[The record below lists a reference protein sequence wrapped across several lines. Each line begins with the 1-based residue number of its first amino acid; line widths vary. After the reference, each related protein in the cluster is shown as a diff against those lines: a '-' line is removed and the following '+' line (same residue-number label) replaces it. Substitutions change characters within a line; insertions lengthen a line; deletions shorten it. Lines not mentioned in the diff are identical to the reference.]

1 VSHQIIRRQP
11 EHDQELLALFAE
23 AFGEGARERSRARWR
38 WQYLDNPN
46 NGDDGPV
53 IWIAI
58 EGGRVLGQMATMP
71 FPMWWGGKEV
81 SASAGMD
88 CVVSKAARGRGL
100 GIALSEAWA
109 DHVDVALGLGLNPLS
124 YPMLRKIFTD
134 VGPVPTY
141 LKVFDATAVARR
153 RWGPVAGAVAGP
165 FLGLGLWLFSKRL
178 APGDGIEVREV
189 SSVTEEYDDLW
200 ARARASYATAVRRDA
215 RYLVWKY
222 LQCPFRSYRLLEAR
236 TRGGLSGF
244 AVVRAEGDVSF
255 PRGVITDLFC
265 DSRDAAVQDAL
276 IDAALETFRGQRFAR
291 AETYAMSAALGA
303 AFGRHGFRVG
313 RTAIQYTVAHRHAS
327 AEPLSRLSCWHL
339 MLGDGD
345 LDRA

>member
-1 VSHQIIRRQP
+1 VSHPIVRRRP
-11 EHDQELLALFAE
+11 EHDPELRALFAE
-23 AFGEGARERSRARWR
+23 AFGEPARERSRARWQ

-58 EGGRVLGQMATMP
+58 EGHRVLGQMATMP
-71 FPMWWGGKEV
+71 IPMWWGGKEV

-88 CVVSKAARGRGL
+88 CVVSRDAKGRGL

-109 DHVDVALGLGLNPLS
+109 DHVDVAVGLNRLS
-124 YPMLRKIFTD
+124 YPMLKTIFTD

-141 LKVFDATAVARR
+141 LRVLDATAVARR

-165 FLGLGLWLFSKRL
+165 LLRMELRRFSKRL
-178 APGDGIEVREV
+178 VPGDGVEVREV
-189 SSVTEEYDDLW
+189 SRITEEYDDLW

-222 LQCPFRSYRLLEAR
+222 LQCPFHDYRILEAR
-236 TRGGLSGF
+236 TRGELSGF
-244 AVVRAEGDVSF
+244 TVVRAEGDASV
-255 PRGVITDLFC
+255 PRGVIADLFC
-265 DSRDAAVQDAL
+265 DSRDTAVQDAL
-276 IDAALETFRGQRFAR
+276 IDAALGVFREQQFAR

-303 AFGRHGFRVG
+303 AFGCHGFRSG
-313 RTAIQYTVAHRHAS
+313 RTAIQYTVARRHAS
-327 AEPLSRLSCWHL
+327 AEPLSRLPAWHP
-339 MLGDGD
+339 MPGDGD

>member
-1 VSHQIIRRQP
+1 MSHQIIRRRP
-11 EHDQELLALFAE
+11 EHDQEILALFAE
-23 AFGEGARERSRARWR
+23 AFGERALDRSRARWQ

-53 IWIAI
+53 IWIAV
-58 EGGRVLGQMATMP
+58 EGDRVIGQMATMP

-88 CVVSKAARGRGL
+88 CVVSKDAQGRGL
-100 GIALSEAWA
+100 GIALSHAWA

-124 YPMLRKIFTD
+124 YPMLKKIFTD

-141 LKVFDATAVARR
+141 LKVLDATAVARR
-153 RWGPVAGAVAGP
+153 RWGPVAGAIAGP
-165 FLGLGLWLFSKRL
+165 LLGLGLRLFSRRL
-178 APGDGIEVREV
+178 VPGDGIEVREV
-189 SSVTEEYDDLW
+189 SGVTEEYDDLW
-200 ARARASYATAVRRDA
+200 ARVRASFATAVRRDA

-222 LQCPFRSYRLLEAR
+222 VQCPFRDYRLLEAR
-236 TRGGLSGF
+236 TRGDLSGF

-255 PRGVITDLFC
+255 RRGVIADLFC
-265 DSRDAAVQDAL
+265 DARDTAVQDAL
-276 IDAALETFRGQRFAR
+276 IDAALGMFHERQFTR
-291 AETYAMSAALGA
+291 AETYTMSAALGA
-303 AFGRHGFRVG
+303 AFGRHGFRSG

-327 AEPLSRLSCWHL
+327 AEPLSRLSAWHL
-339 MLGDGD
+339 VLGDGD